1 MSSQQITVL
10 IILIVYLV
18 ANTVIGLV
26 YGKVRDS
33 RSNLSKENKYFIGG
47 RGMNGLILAMTT
59 MATYTSVSSFV
70 SGPGAAGMTYGYA
83 QAWVAAT
90 QVPVTF
96 LVLGVLGNKMAIV
109 SRRTGAVT
117 VAGYLRARY
126 KSDLLVIVTS
136 ILMVVFFIVQMIGQF
151 KGGATLVSVITGL
164 DYSVGLLIFAAVVIV
179 YTSFGGFTAVV
190 ITDTIQGLIM
200 CLGTAIL
207 LFNALAAGGGV
218 TNINAELAV
227 KLPEVWDNL
236 TGVYSPGSLL
246 SFWILV
252 GFGTIGLPQTAVR
265 AMGFKNTKSLH
276 NAMWIGAVTCAFV
289 IVGMHLAGVWCGA
302 LVDTSTL
309 SNSDYFIPTV
319 VLQIMPVGIAGLF
332 LAAPLAAVMSTVSS
346 LLILASAAIIKDIYH
361 TYYVKDI
368 PERVAK
374 YQKNLG
380 KFTIGGTL
388 VVGIITL
395 VLALNPPDIIWVL
408 NLFAMGGL
416 ECAFFWP
423 AASSSRRA
431 PSRAPW
437 LPPSAASS
445 STSSLTTISRF
456 SASTPWSGACWS
468 ALSCTTSCP
477 TPPAPRKAWTRT
489 SWRSASKRRTRNPN
503 LNLPGESAAFAALSF
518 SLPKTGPRSLERG
531 PVFLQ
536 SSPQRMSLLPAST
549 LSPLAVGTCRCRVS
563 SWE

>member
-33 RSNLSKENKYFIGG
+33 RSTLSKENKYFIGG

-59 MATYTSVSSFV
+59 MATYTSVSSFI
-70 SGPGAAGMTYGYA
+70 SGPGAGGMTYGYT
-83 QAWVAAT
+83 QVWVAAT

-96 LVLGVLGNKMAIV
+96 MVLGVLGNKLAIV

-164 DYSVGLLIFAAVVIV
+164 DYKVGLMIFAAVVII

-207 LFNALAAGGGV
+207 LISAFTAGGGV
-218 TNINAELAV
+218 ENINASLAT
-227 KLPEVWDNL
+227 KLPDVWDNL
-236 TGVYSPGSLL
+236 TGVFGPGTLL
-246 SFWILV
+246 SYWILV

-276 NAMWIGAVTCAFV
+276 SAMWIGAVTCAFV

-302 LVDTSTL
+302 LIDTSTL
-309 SNSDYFIPTV
+309 PNSDYFIPTV

-361 TYYVKDI
+361 TYYVKDD
-368 PERVAK
+368 PARLAK

-388 VVGIITL
+388 LVGIVTVL
-395 VLALNPPDIIWVL
+395 LALNPPDIIWVL

-423 AASSSRRA
+423 LVGGIFFKKGTKQGAVAAS
-431 PSRAPW
+431 
-437 LPPSAASS
+437 
-445 STSSLTTISRF
+445 I
-456 SASTPWSGACWS
+456 G
-468 ALSCTTSCP
+468 
-477 TPPAPRKAWTRT
+477 
-489 SWRSASKRRTRNPN
+489 
-503 LNLPGESAAFAALSF
+503 GAAFYIFAYYNVKVLGINAVVWGLLVSAILYYVVSF
-518 SLPKTGPRSLERG
+518 ATCPKEGLDKDVLEKC
-531 PVFLQ
+531 F
-536 SSPQRMSLLPAST
+536 
-549 LSPLAVGTCRCRVS
+549 
-563 SWE
+563 